1 MLDLVSAESRCIL
14 IKERRS
20 PNIDPTV
27 DQPNHGDPSPPIQPA
42 EQPRIDDEL
51 ADAIAG
57 QDIEQLMAQVTEE
70 SHQPSPM
77 EQGDRE
83 PQQLEH
89 AIRRGRISAIREE
102 DVFVEMR
109 GIEGKNQ
116 GIVPLKQFDRP
127 PRVGSIMDFV
137 VERFDES
144 EGLLILGREGAV
156 RQATWQ
162 QLERGAI
169 IEARVTASNK
179 GGLELE
185 MAGGIR
191 AFMPASQIALHHIED
206 LDQFIGQRLQ
216 AHVQNI
222 HHKTKKI
229 ILSRRK
235 HLEKERAD
243 RRKKLWEQLEI
254 GQVCEGVVSSITDF
268 GAFVDLGGVDGL
280 IHRTDLSYS
289 HVPNPADIVSV
300 NQQVKVKVLNI
311 DADKQRIGLGLKQM
325 EADPW
330 EGLGNRIHVG
340 DQITAR
346 VIRTA
351 DFGAFMELQPGVEG
365 LLPASEMSWQ
375 RFINPSEVV
384 RPGEELRVGVLSIDP
399 SKKRLTLSLKQA
411 KDDPWIGAERK
422 FAVNSMVEAVVADT
436 SDFGAFVELEPG
448 IEGLVHI
455 SQLASHRIDR
465 VEDVLKRGDRKQFRV
480 IYIDESQRRI
490 KLSLKNKE
498 EDRTNVQQQVK
509 SDHNSEQRSKQKI
522 KQHSMAQNHKSG
534 LKGGMG
540 ENGAIGLGLRDL
552 KF

>member
-1 MLDLVSAESRCIL
+1 M
-14 IKERRS
+14 
-20 PNIDPTV
+20 DPT
-27 DQPNHGDPSPPIQPA
+27 NHGNPLGNPLPSIQPG
-42 EQPRIDDEL
+42 EQSQIDDEVVDIL
-51 ADAIAG
+51 AG
-57 QDIEQLMAQVTEE
+57 QDVEQLMAQVTEE
-70 SHQPSPM
+70 SHPLPPM
-77 EQGDRE
+77 KRGDRE
-83 PQQLEH
+83 QQLEH

-127 PRVGSIMDFV
+127 PRIGSVMDFV

-185 MAGGIR
+185 MVGGIR
-191 AFMPASQIALHHIED
+191 AFMPVSQIALHHIED

-216 AHVQNI
+216 AQVQNI

-235 HLEKERAD
+235 HLEKTRAD
-243 RRKKLWEQLEI
+243 RRKELWEQLEI
-254 GQVCEGVVSSITDF
+254 GQVCDGIVSSLTDF

-289 HVPNPADIVSV
+289 HVSNPADIVSV
-300 NQQVKVKVLNI
+300 NQRVKVKVLNI
-311 DADKQRIGLGLKQM
+311 NADRQQIGLGLKQI

-330 EGLGNRIHVG
+330 DELENRINVG

-375 RFINPSEVV
+375 RFSKPSEIVK
-384 RPGEELRVGVLSIDP
+384 PGEELRVGVLSIDP

-422 FAVNSMVEAVVADT
+422 FSVNSMVEAVVVST

-448 IEGLVHI
+448 VEGLVHI

-465 VEDVLKRGDRKQFRV
+465 VEEVIKRGDRKQFRV
-480 IYIDESQRRI
+480 IHIDEAERRV
-490 KLSLKNKE
+490 KLSLKSKE
-498 EDRTNVQQQVK
+498 EDRSDTKRQIKPDHDSAQK
-509 SDHNSEQRSKQKI
+509 SNQTL
-522 KQHSMAQNHKSG
+522 KQHSKAQKRKPG

-552 KF
+552 KL